1 MQLRSESKMSNSV
14 HLPAS
19 QSARDDLEHRTLSG
33 IRCDLARLI
42 YLASTR
48 DYNSG
53 AYHHEGLAARFGAE
67 PTREALQSSHRSI
80 FQRLVGL
87 SLEELVAEL
96 EMYVNISH
104 ETPQGLIHA
113 WQELEPY
120 RVAIPMQMDSTMV
133 QLFLSNIKLALEVLD
148 FRQKQG
154 QACQPASSLQP
165 LLGQ

>member
-1 MQLRSESKMSNSV
+1 MSDSV
-14 HLPAS
+14 HLVAM
-19 QSARDDLEHRTLSG
+19 QNARGDLECRTLSG

-53 AYHHEGLAARFGAE
+53 AYHHEGLAARFGVEQA
-67 PTREALQSSHRSI
+67 REALQTSHRNI
-80 FQRLVGL
+80 FRRLVTL

-96 EMYVNISH
+96 EIYVNLSR

-120 RVAIPMQMDSTMV
+120 RVAIPMEMESTMV

-148 FRQKQG
+148 FRQKRS

>member
-1 MQLRSESKMSNSV
+1 MSDSV
-14 HLPAS
+14 HLVAM
-19 QSARDDLEHRTLSG
+19 QNARDDLECRTLSG

-67 PTREALQSSHRSI
+67 QAREALQISHCNI
-80 FQRLVGL
+80 FRRLVSL
-87 SLEELVAEL
+87 PLEELVAEL
-96 EMYVNISH
+96 EIYVNISR

-113 WQELEPY
+113 WRELEPY
-120 RVAIPMQMDSTMV
+120 RVAIPMEMDSTMV

-148 FRQKQG
+148 FRQKQS

>member
-1 MQLRSESKMSNSV
+1 MSNSV
-14 HLPAS
+14 HLVAM
-19 QSARDDLEHRTLSG
+19 QNARDDLEFRTLSG

-53 AYHHEGLAARFGAE
+53 AYHHEGLAGRFGVNQA
-67 PTREALQSSHRSI
+67 REALQTSHRNI
-80 FQRLVGL
+80 FRRLVSL

-96 EMYVNISH
+96 EIYVNISR

-113 WQELEPY
+113 WRELEPY
-120 RVAIPMQMDSTMV
+120 RVAIPMEMDSTMV

-148 FRQKQG
+148 FRQKQT
-154 QACQPASSLQP
+154 QASQPASSPQP